1 MRSIILSLIILAAC
15 GSDPATYKAS
25 NGKTGYSDKMVDP
38 NLKVSSFQGNS
49 STKTEKAQLY
59 AKFHAI
65 EMCMEMNRKL
75 THILAVKDKTFQKEI
90 TQTTAYAPTY
100 YYGMAPYY
108 GRYGAYGSGV
118 SMYGAYGSTNTQTS
132 TEVKNIPQFDVYF
145 ECVDDAIDARM
156 SFKTLS
162 SADLKNLVK
171 DLKGGVQV
179 DEILPDSPNKDIFQ
193 VGDIILKANGT
204 RVATTI
210 ELYQAHRN
218 SNAKKFTIEFL
229 REGKTKTAEVKF
241 LNVTDMVANS
251 QAEIIKEACKEDNV
265 KKSSSLCK

>member
-1 MRSIILSLIILAAC
+1 MRSVIMTLILLAGC

-38 NLKVSSFQGNS
+38 NLKVASFQGNS
-49 STKTEKAQLY
+49 STKKEKAQLY

-65 EMCMEMNRKL
+65 EMCKEMNRKL
-75 THILAVKDKTFQKEI
+75 THILAVQDKTFQKEI
-90 TQTTAYAPTY
+90 TQTTSTPTY
-100 YYGMAPYY
+100 YYGVAPYY
-108 GRYGAYGSGV
+108 GRYGAYGAGV
-118 SMYGAYGSTNTQTS
+118 SMYGAYGPVDTHTS

-156 SFKTLS
+156 SYKTLS

-179 DEILPDSPNKDIFQ
+179 DEVLPDSPNKDILQ
-193 VGDIILKANGT
+193 IGDIILKANGT

-218 SNAKKFTIEFL
+218 SNAKKFTIEYL
-229 REGKTKTAEVKF
+229 HEGKTKTADVKF

-251 QAEIIKEACKEDNV
+251 QAEIIKEACKSDDV